1 MAPKLL
7 LWWGRVSHGRA
18 KETMESV
25 ELFLA
30 YSIKLEQEAALRF
43 DQLADAMQSAG
54 NREVGKLFRRLA
66 DYSRLH
72 MRAARERSGFHALP
86 SIEPDA
92 FEWPDIESP
101 ETAAIWAADPFIG
114 REQALQVALE
124 AESASLDYYRGIL
137 ESTNDPQVRAFAREF
152 VDEETEHVAELGRWL
167 ALHRAGQPLPVDRP
181 A

>member
-1 MAPKLL
+1 
-7 LWWGRVSHGRA
+7 
-18 KETMESV
+18 MESV

-30 YSIKLEQEAALRF
+30 YSIKLEEEAALRF

-72 MRAARERSGFHALP
+72 MRTARERAGFHALP
-86 SIEPDA
+86 SFKATE

-101 ETAAIWAADPFIG
+101 EVAAIWATDPFIG
-114 REQALQVALE
+114 RGEALQVALD

-137 ESTNDPQVRAFAREF
+137 ETTEDPEVRAFATEF
-152 VDEETEHVAELGRWL
+152 VAEETEHVNELQRWL
-167 ALHRAGQPLPVDRP
+167 ALHQAGQPLPVDR
-181 A
+181 